1 MAERTRTNLHRRDV
15 VIALSRAR
23 NSADHWPS
31 QSSSLSLKETT
42 LEGRQVGKGPGQV
55 NLAHHT
61 VKQAVG
67 WIAQVLGGDKH
78 RSRSGAERREG
89 PRG

>member
-1 MAERTRTNLHRRDV
+1 M
-15 VIALSRAR
+15 
-23 NSADHWPS
+23 
-31 QSSSLSLKETT
+31 
-42 LEGRQVGKGPGQV
+42 EGRQVGKGPGQV